1 MSDVKVAQSDA
12 DIARCF
18 AVMHQLR
25 PHLKNEAEFI
35 RLCRQQ
41 MAEDHFSLIYVE
53 DGGAVAAVAG
63 FRIQNFL
70 HSGKTLYV
78 DDLVT
83 AEDKRSKGF
92 GETLL
97 AWMENHARGQGCLV
111 KPYRVED
118 LVRSLEVVEELH
130 RLGRASG
137 PIPRGF
143 HFLSNRPN
151 AIIDYPHG

>member
-1 MSDVKVAQSDA
+1 MSDVKLAQSDA

-18 AVMHQLR
+18 GVMHQLR
-25 PHLKNEAEFI
+25 SHLKDEAEFI
-35 RLCRQQ
+35 RRCRQQ

-97 AWMENHARGQGCLV
+97 AWMENHARGQGCQTF
-111 KPYRVED
+111 
-118 LVRSLEVVEELH
+118 SLD
-130 RLGRASG
+130 SG
-137 PIPRGF
+137 TQRTDAHKFYFRQGLAITSF
-143 HFLSNRPN
+143 HFAKKL
-151 AIIDYPHG
+151 

>member
-35 RLCRQQ
+35 RRCRQQ

-97 AWMENHARGQGCLV
+97 AWMENHARGQGCQTF
-111 KPYRVED
+111 
-118 LVRSLEVVEELH
+118 SLD
-130 RLGRASG
+130 SG
-137 PIPRGF
+137 TQRTDAHKFYFRQGLAITSF
-143 HFLSNRPN
+143 HFAKKL
-151 AIIDYPHG
+151 

>member
-97 AWMENHARGQGCLV
+97 AWMENHARGQGCQTF
-111 KPYRVED
+111 
-118 LVRSLEVVEELH
+118 SLD
-130 RLGRASG
+130 SG
-137 PIPRGF
+137 TQRTDAHKFYFRQGLAITSF
-143 HFLSNRPN
+143 HFAKKL
-151 AIIDYPHG
+151 

>member
-1 MSDVKVAQSDA
+1 MSDVKVAASDA
-12 DIARCF
+12 DIGRCY

-25 PHLKNEAEFI
+25 PHLKDEAEFI
-35 RLCRQQ
+35 RRCRQQ

-53 DGGAVAAVAG
+53 DGGAVAAVSG

-83 AEDKRSKGF
+83 NEASRSKGF

-97 AWMENHARGQGCLV
+97 AWMENHAREQGCQTF
-111 KPYRVED
+111 
-118 LVRSLEVVEELH
+118 SLD
-130 RLGRASG
+130 SG
-137 PIPRGF
+137 TQRTGAHKFYFRQGLPITSF
-143 HFLSNRPN
+143 HFAKKL
-151 AIIDYPHG
+151 